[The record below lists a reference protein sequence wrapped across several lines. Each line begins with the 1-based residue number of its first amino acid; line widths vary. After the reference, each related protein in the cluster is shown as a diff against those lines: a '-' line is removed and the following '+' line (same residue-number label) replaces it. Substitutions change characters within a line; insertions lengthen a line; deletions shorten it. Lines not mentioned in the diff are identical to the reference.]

1 MARQVHTAQSL
12 PSDTNY
18 TGASL
23 TWTATNSTTADG
35 ESVSSTGKDL
45 ILARNTNSSTTAY
58 TVTITS
64 VADSLGRTRDMSLSV
79 AADAY
84 AMFGPFRQTG
94 WKQTDGN
101 IYFASTNNDIE
112 FAVLRLP
119 AI

>member
-1 MARQVHTAQSL
+1 MARVAIAAQAL
-12 PSDTNY
+12 PTDTNY
-18 TGASL
+18 AGASL
-23 TWTATNSTTADG
+23 TWAEDNTAASGGNSTP
-35 ESVSSTGKDL
+35 STGKEL
-45 ILARNTNSSTTAY
+45 LLVRNTSGSTAY
-58 TVTITS
+58 TVTVTS